1 MRVGQSRVCEDHGV
15 GQVRRV
21 NGEALVGNFLRR
33 IVVLLKNEYILRKM
47 GKKKKRR
54 EMAWI
59 W

>member
-1 MRVGQSRVCEDHGV
+1 MWDKSEGSARSGHRS
-15 GQVRRV
+15 RV